1 VVALGE
7 GLRHACDAAPIGG
20 MDKLQEEESVVIYR
34 IARLAV
40 AFTILVGSLTH
51 ASWARACNSP
61 LILDLNNDGI
71 HTTDLG
77 WAVSFDIDSDG
88 TPELTGWTLPQS
100 EDAFLWLDLNRNGVA
115 DSGLELFGDAT
126 LLPDGTFA
134 RHGFEALAVYDSPE
148 MGGNGDGLISQ
159 LDLVWEHLLLWK
171 DRNHD
176 GRSDRGEVSRLK
188 THSIIALELDYEE
201 LLAYDDAL
209 NLHRYQG
216 SFTRAVRP
224 VLDIRPEKGGP
235 PLLRFQD
242 LHDVIF
248 QTRELQDL
256 EGQEPAGP

>member
-1 VVALGE
+1 M
-7 GLRHACDAAPIGG
+7 I
-20 MDKLQEEESVVIYR
+20 KR
-34 IARLAV
+34 IARLTVTV
-40 AFTILVGSLTH
+40 ALIVGSL
-51 ASWARACNSP
+51 AQAPWAQACNSP

-88 TPELTGWTLPQS
+88 TPELTGWTLPES
-100 EDAFLWLDLNRNGVA
+100 DDAFLWIDLNRNGVA

-134 RHGFEALAVYDSPE
+134 RHGFEALAVYDSPD

-159 LDLVWEHLLLWK
+159 LDLVWEYLLLWR

-176 GRSDRGEVSRLK
+176 GKTDRGEVSRLR
-188 THSIIALELDYEE
+188 TYSIVSLGLDYRE
-201 LLAYDDAL
+201 LRAYDDAL

-224 VLDIRPEKGGP
+224 LLDIRPEGKRP
-235 PLLRFQD
+235 PLSRLQD

-248 QTRELQDL
+248 RTSELQ
-256 EGQEPAGP
+256 EP